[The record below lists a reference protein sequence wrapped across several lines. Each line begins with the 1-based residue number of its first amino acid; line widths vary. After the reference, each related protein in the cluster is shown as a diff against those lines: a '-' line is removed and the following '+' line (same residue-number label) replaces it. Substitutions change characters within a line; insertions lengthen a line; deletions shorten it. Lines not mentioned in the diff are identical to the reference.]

1 MSLRYIYVGSYHLTE
16 FEENLVGADHIEEFD
31 EHYLSAEGWFITRV
45 GLNWLRSGRFSTDKW
60 QSMRATRSY
69 TQQLQYRV
77 FCPSYCLV
85 HFFTSIC

>member
-1 MSLRYIYVGSYHLTE
+1 M
-16 FEENLVGADHIEEFD
+16 GADHIEEFD

-69 TQQLQYRV
+69 TQNY
-77 FCPSYCLV
+77 SIG
-85 HFFTSIC
+85 FFVQAIV